1 MKKLAVA
8 VFGFMMAGVAVGANW
23 TNDLKNIKGDIFNID
38 LDSIKTSNYQ
48 FNPILGF
55 WIKAKYPKNSKNL
68 TVDGKHYYSSKAYK
82 WIDCKNKIE
91 SNPTQAIYYDVSGD
105 IIKSQSNSIQKF
117 EEIVPE
123 SISENHFNTVCSL
136 AMWKEYYQIP
146 TDSNGLKDSHQM
158 KSLADRYPYQAD
170 MLKGREYEPQ

>member
-68 TVDGKHYYSSKAYK
+68 TVDGKHYYSSKAY
-82 WIDCKNKIE
+82 
-91 SNPTQAIYYDVSGD
+91 AGY
-105 IIKSQSNSIQKF
+105 
-117 EEIVPE
+117 
-123 SISENHFNTVCSL
+123 L
-136 AMWKEYYQIP
+136 
-146 TDSNGLKDSHQM
+146 L
-158 KSLADRYPYQAD
+158 
-170 MLKGREYEPQ
+170 

>member
-105 IIKSQSNSIQKF
+105 
-117 EEIVPE
+117 E